1 MTCILSRAEKNL
13 EMIKL
18 IIFDLDGVLVD
29 ARELHYEA
37 LNLALAEV
45 GEDFIIGRSE
55 HLSTYDGL
63 STTKKLQ
70 MLTENKGLP
79 ENLHNLVWKLKQDK
93 TIEIIND
100 FTIDHRIVSILK
112 RLKKDGYQIA
122 CATNSIRETAKL
134 QLIRRGFFEHI
145 DFLYSNQDV
154 NKPKPSA
161 EIYMRCMLRADVD
174 PNETLV
180 IEDSHHGRKA
190 AINSGANLCAVKN
203 SSDVTYEKIKE
214 AIEKYTSHQKV
225 RPKWQGGKMNVL
237 IPMAGAGS
245 RFQKAGYTFP
255 KPLIEVNGKP
265 MIQLVVENLN
275 IDARHIFVVQKSHY
289 EDYNLKH
296 LLNLISPGCE
306 IVQVDGMTEGAACT
320 TLLAKRFI
328 DNDEALVFANSD
340 QFLDWDSNEFMY
352 SMEADEVDGGMLTF
366 TATHPKWSF
375 AKLDNKGFVSE
386 VAEKKPISD
395 IATAG
400 IYYWKRGSDYVKYA
414 EQMIENNVRFN
425 NEFYVCPVFNEAIGD
440 NKKIKTFHFDGMWGI
455 GTPEDLDYFNKF
467 HGK

>member
-1 MTCILSRAEKNL
+1 VEKNL

-18 IIFDLDGVLVD
+18 VVFDLDGVLVD

-37 LNLALAEV
+37 LNEALADVDEKY
-45 GEDFIIGRSE
+45 IIGREE
-55 HLSTYDGL
+55 HLSTFDGL

-70 MLTENKGLP
+70 MLTKMKHLP
-79 ENLHNLVWKLKQDK
+79 QDLHNAVWKLKQQK
-93 TIEIIND
+93 TTKIIDN
-100 FTIDHRIVSILK
+100 FSIDRRIVHL
-112 RLKKDGYQIA
+112 LKKLKAEGYTLA

-145 DFLYSNQDV
+145 DFMYSNQDV

-161 EIYMRCMLRADVD
+161 EIYMRCMLRVGVEPD
-174 PNETLV
+174 ETLIV
-180 IEDSHHGRKA
+180 EDSHHGRKA
-190 AINSGANLCAVKN
+190 ALRSGAHLCGVKN
-203 SSDVTYEKIKE
+203 SSDVTYEKIKD
-214 AIEKYTSHQKV
+214 AINKADGQENT
-225 RPKWQGGKMNVL
+225 RPKWQGGNMNVL

-245 RFQKAGYTFP
+245 RFQSAGYTFP

-265 MIQLVVENLN
+265 MIQVVVENLN
-275 IDARHIFVVQKSHY
+275 VDARHIFVVQKAHY
-289 EDYNLKH
+289 EQYNLKH
-296 LLNLISPGCE
+296 LLGLISPGCE

-320 TLLAKRFI
+320 TLLAKEFI
-328 DNDEALVFANSD
+328 DNDEPLLYANSD

-352 SMEADEVDGGMLTF
+352 AMEADEVDGGMLTF

-375 AKLDNKGFVSE
+375 AKLGDDGFVTE

-395 IATAG
+395 IATTG
-400 IYYWKRGSDYVKYA
+400 IYYWKHGSDYVKYA
-414 EQMIENNVRFN
+414 EQMIANNTRVN
-425 NEFYVCPVFNEAIGD
+425 NEFYVCPVFNEAIDAG
-440 NKKIKTFHFDGMWGI
+440 KKIKTFHFDGMWGI